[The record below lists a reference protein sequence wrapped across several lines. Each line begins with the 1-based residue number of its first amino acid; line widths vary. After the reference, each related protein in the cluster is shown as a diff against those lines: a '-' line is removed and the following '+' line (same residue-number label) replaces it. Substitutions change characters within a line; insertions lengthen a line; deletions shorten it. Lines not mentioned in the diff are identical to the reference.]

1 MCGEVMISIIIPT
14 LNEAKTLPL
23 AFESIN
29 AQGLPNIEV
38 LVVDSSSHDGTR
50 EISSKFGA
58 KVLDYPGKP
67 LGARKHGLMNS
78 SGEFVLLMDADQV
91 LQPGALLR
99 ALEAIK
105 DEDMIVL
112 EERSYRTEN
121 WVQRSLDNQKR
132 FMHQRAMKANGIG
145 LHIYPRFFR
154 RTVLENAYALIP
166 EELLPSIF
174 VFDDSLLYSKLRSI
188 SSRVGM
194 IPDAMLHIEEGNAFQ
209 LMRHNLRLGRSAKTM
224 KAMVARSSFHQTKSP
239 FEMFLD
245 AAKNRYLLMSLLKEL
260 SFQFGYRLG

>member
-1 MCGEVMISIIIPT
+1 MCGAAMISIIIPT

-23 AFESIN
+23 ALESIK
-29 AQGLPNIEV
+29 AQNLPDVEV
-38 LVVDSSSHDGTR
+38 LVVDSASRDGTR

-58 KVLDYPGKP
+58 KLLDYPGKP

-78 SGEFVLLMDADQV
+78 AGEFVLLMDADQV
-91 LQPGALLR
+91 LQPGALSR
-99 ALEAIK
+99 ALAAIK
-105 DEDMIVL
+105 DRDMIVL
-112 EERSYRTEN
+112 EERSYRIEN

-154 RTVLENAYALIP
+154 RAILEKAYALIP

-188 SSRVGM
+188 SSGVGM
-194 IPDAMLHIEEGNAFQ
+194 IPDAMLHIEEKDSFH
-209 LMRHNLRLGRSAKTM
+209 LIRHNLRLGRSAKVM
-224 KAMVARSSFHQTKSP
+224 KTLVTRSSFHQTKSS

-260 SFQFGYRLG
+260 SFQFGYRFG